1 MKIKS
6 SLSPEKLKEIKHEVA
21 ERLALNRHTLICYF
35 AFIGNISTRFKLV
48 PVRDIR
54 CRTACTDGKSIYF
67 DCDFYLSLSNQE
79 QVFVLAHEIWHNVM
93 LHLTRVQTRDHEL
106 FNIATDMEVNHILNL
121 NSDSNFLIPPSH
133 ALFPPKELE
142 GKCAEEIYDWLLKK
156 QKKHTKDGNFPM
168 NGSFNGNNTDNDNN
182 DNDNDNDS
190 NDGKSQKSNEK
201 LSGQFDKHV
210 YLGDEAENED
220 IFDNITLP
228 TDQWGEIGFDDDF
241 KPQVSSDYS
250 EKMREIVITAAQQTE
265 RQQGH
270 LPVGIDHLL
279 TTLKKPEIN
288 WRDELCNFVTSCYGG
303 ERQWLPP
310 NRRYVYNDTYF
321 QSRRSQQ
328 LNVAVCIDTSGSC
341 IADLPK
347 FFGELKGLVET
358 FGQYTIHLI
367 QCDASVSKY
376 DIYDDCNPL
385 ELDIETDI
393 CWAGGGGT
401 SFVPPFEY
409 IENNDIDVDCI
420 IYLTDGYGDA
430 PKHPPKVDTLWI
442 IVKDGCMDFCD
453 WGKKI
458 QFKESSF

>member
-1 MKIKS
+1 
-6 SLSPEKLKEIKHEVA
+6 
-21 ERLALNRHTLICYF
+21 
-35 AFIGNISTRFKLV
+35 
-48 PVRDIR
+48 
-54 CRTACTDGKSIYF
+54 
-67 DCDFYLSLSNQE
+67 
-79 QVFVLAHEIWHNVM
+79 
-93 LHLTRVQTRDHEL
+93 
-106 FNIATDMEVNHILNL
+106 
-121 NSDSNFLIPPSH
+121 
-133 ALFPPKELE
+133 LE
-142 GKCAEEIYDWLLKK
+142 GKCAEEIYDWLLKE
-156 QKKHTKDGNFPM
+156 QKKNTKNSNFPL
-168 NGSFNGNNTDNDNN
+168 NGSFNGNNTHDNGNDNGGDND
-182 DNDNDNDS
+182 DS
-190 NDGKSQKSNEK
+190 KSQKSNKK
-201 LSGQFDKHV
+201 LSGQFDRHV
-210 YLGDEAENED
+210 YLGDESENED
-220 IFDNITLP
+220 AFDNITLP

-241 KPQVSSDYS
+241 RPQVSSDYS
-250 EKMREIVITAAQQTE
+250 EKMREVVISAAQQTE

-270 LPVGIDHLL
+270 LPLGIDHLL

-288 WRDELCNFVTSCYGG
+288 WCDELCNFVTSCYGG

-367 QCDASVSKY
+367 QCDARVSKY

-430 PKHPPKVDTLWI
+430 PKYPPKVDTLWI